1 MFRLNT
7 KSRAD
12 IENFWS
18 EIANESK
25 PNESLIENDVPSQP
39 KVIIMDSLDDSSLG
53 VPVRRRPSE
62 FRNVCLNLNFSQF
75 IFYIWIFFPIVV

>member
-1 MFRLNT
+1 MVFLFSTLVNFFT

-62 FRNVCLNLNFSQF
+62 FRNVCLN
-75 IFYIWIFFPIVV
+75 